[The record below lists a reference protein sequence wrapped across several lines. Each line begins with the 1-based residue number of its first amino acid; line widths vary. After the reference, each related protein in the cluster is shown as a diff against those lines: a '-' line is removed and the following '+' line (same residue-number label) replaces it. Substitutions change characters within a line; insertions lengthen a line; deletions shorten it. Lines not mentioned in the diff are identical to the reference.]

1 MAVPPVPPVLP
12 VRTVSRPAPAGA
24 GGYCVITAVLPAY
37 RRLFL
42 AELDRQAPGA
52 GTFYAG
58 FAQFDASVRTGVTA
72 GTYRPVDNVYLLG
85 RRLLVQRGTFL
96 AGLRADTTVVD
107 LNPRSLTAWAVL
119 VARAGL
125 RRRVL
130 VWGHV
135 HPRAGRDSRT
145 AGARRLMRTLADGTI
160 TYTVTDREHVL
171 AAERPGDVWAAPNAL
186 FTAAMLMRAE
196 HQRPRVDIVYV
207 GRLEATKRVDLLVEA
222 FALALPR
229 LPSGTRLVLV
239 GDGSERARL
248 GRRVEELD
256 LGPRVRFVGYCVDV
270 GPLRA
275 IYAGAAC
282 SVSPGYVGLSLTQ
295 SLGFGVPMVVADDEP
310 HAPEVELAT
319 PATVTWFRAG
329 DAGDLAEKLVAG
341 CAGPPGE
348 VARRRVRSGV
358 LRDYTADAMATGFLD
373 AVFDRHPLAA
383 GARRVGEPVAS

>member
-1 MAVPPVPPVLP
+1 MP
-12 VRTVSRPAPAGA
+12 TVSRSHPAGPGHTARVGA
-24 GGYCVITAVLPAY
+24 GGYCVVTAVLPAY

-42 AELDRQAPGA
+42 AELDRHAPGA
-52 GTFYAG
+52 GIFYAG
-58 FAQFDASVRTGVTA
+58 SAQFDASVRTGVTA

-96 AGLRADTTVVD
+96 AGLLAGTTVVD

-119 VARAGL
+119 AARAGL

-160 TYTVTDREHVL
+160 TYTVTDRDQVL
-171 AAERPGDVWAAPNAL
+171 ATERAGGVWAAPNAL
-186 FTAAMLMRAE
+186 FTSAMLTSPE
-196 HQRPRVDIVYV
+196 VQRRRVDILYV
-207 GRLEATKRVDLLVEA
+207 GRLEAPKRVGLLVEA

-229 LPSGTRLVLV
+229 LPSDTRLVLV
-239 GDGSERARL
+239 GDGRERPTL
-248 GRRVEELD
+248 QRRVDELH
-256 LGPRVRFVGYCVDV
+256 LGARVRFVGYCADVD
-270 GPLRA
+270 PLRA

-319 PATVTWFRAG
+319 AATVTWFRAG
-329 DAGDLAEKLVAG
+329 DADDLAEKLAAG
-341 CAGPPGE
+341 CADPPGQA
-348 VARRRVRSGV
+348 ARRRVRSGV
-358 LRDYTADAMATGFLD
+358 LRDYTAEAMAAGFLD
-373 AVFDRHPLAA
+373 AVRDRHPLGVGA
-383 GARRVGEPVAS
+383 GCVGEPVAS